1 MRKEMRE
8 EVKKRVHEDMLS
20 ARNEN
25 ADRLFEKWSKKD
37 ATGEGMQELRD
48 MNESRARALSI
59 ILENQEQH
67 LGRLTETQIS
77 NSFSTTPENVLRIV
91 RLGYPNSVRGELF
104 LEWAM
109 ETARDSI
116 YYLSPKY
123 ASNKRGATSGNTTHE
138 SASFRYASEV
148 EVEALGT
155 GNATLVEFT
164 DTLANHP
171 VRPFSVKI
179 LKDDIPVATDD
190 GEGNLIG
197 SLLDPGKTNT
207 VDYSTGAVTVTFKTA
222 PANTL
227 EITAEYNY
235 DSEDETNYTDIG
247 AIELQLKDYQFRVKP
262 WPLYVSWSKMTEL
275 LINTTL
281 NIDAEDALIRGAS
294 DELKKSLDFQS
305 IRMAYQTA
313 KGHTAVEFNTNGATG
328 ESEIDRMT
336 SFTKA
341 IDQASDLMYGKLQ
354 RGGVTKLVGGPGA
367 VTQIKLHKRFDAST
381 RQPRVGAY
389 REGTLDGIDVYK
401 VPSAIIPDKEL
412 MAIYR
417 NENTPEDVSCAFGSL
432 IPLYQT
438 QTLEYKEFYKET
450 GLAYFGDAKVLQPE
464 YLQRIKIVKE

>member
-8 EVKKRVHEDMLS
+8 DTKKQIHEDMLS
-20 ARNEN
+20 ARNEK
-25 ADRLFEKWSKKD
+25 ADQLFEKWSKKSGL
-37 ATGEGMQELRD
+37 GEGMVDLKDLDE
-48 MNESRARALSI
+48 NRARALSI
-59 ILENQEQH
+59 VLENEENH
-67 LGRLTETQIS
+67 LDRLTETQIS

-123 ASNKRGATSGNTTHE
+123 ASTKRGATADNVTHE

-148 EVEALGT
+148 ETEALGT
-155 GNATLVEFT
+155 ANGILVEFS

-171 VRPFSVKI
+171 LRPFSVKV
-179 LKDDIPVATDD
+179 LKDGIPVATDD
-190 GEGNLIG
+190 GEGNMIG
-197 SLLDPGKTNT
+197 ALLDTAETNS
-207 VDYSTGAVTVTFKTA
+207 VDYTSGAITVTFSTA

-227 EITAEYNY
+227 VITAEYNY
-235 DSEDETNYTDIG
+235 DSEDSTNYTDIG

-294 DELKKSLDFQS
+294 DELKKSLDFQA

-313 KGHTAVEFNTNGATG
+313 KGHAAVSFDTTGASG

-336 SFTKA
+336 AFNKA
-341 IDQASDLMYGKLQ
+341 IDQASDKMYNTLQ

-367 VTQIKLHKRFDAST
+367 VTQIKLHKRFDGST

-389 REGTLDGIDVYK
+389 REGSLDGIDVYK
-401 VPSAIIPDKEL
+401 VPSSIVPDSEL

-417 NENTPEDVSCAFGSL
+417 NEQVPEDVSLAFGSL

-438 QTLEYKEFYKET
+438 QTLEYKNFYKET
-450 GLAYFGDAKVLQPE
+450 GLAYFGDAKVLQPN
-464 YLQRIKIVKE
+464 YIQRIQITSS

>member
-8 EVKKRVHEDMLS
+8 EVEKKKIHEDMLS

-37 ATGEGMQELRD
+37 STGDGMEELKD
-48 MNESRARALSI
+48 MSESRARSLSI

-67 LGRLTETQIS
+67 LTRLTETQIS

-123 ASNKRGATSGNTTHE
+123 ASTKRGATEGNTTHE
-138 SASFRYASEV
+138 SDSFRYASEV
-148 EVEALGT
+148 ETETLGT
-155 GNATLVEFT
+155 ANGILVEFT
-164 DTLANHP
+164 ETLANHP
-171 VRPFSVKI
+171 IRAFSVKV
-179 LKDDIPVATDD
+179 LKDGIPVATDD
-190 GEGNLIG
+190 GAGNLIG
-197 SLLDPGKTNT
+197 ALLDTEEANT
-207 VDYSTGAVTVTFKTA
+207 IDYSTGEITVTFSTA
-222 PANTL
+222 PANLL
-227 EITAEYNY
+227 ELTCESNY
-235 DSEDETNYTDIG
+235 DSEDATNYTEIG
-247 AIELQLKDYQFRVKP
+247 SIELQLKDYQFRVKP

-294 DELKKSLDFQS
+294 DELKKSLDFQA
-305 IRMAYQTA
+305 IRMAYQAA
-313 KGHTAVEFNTNGATG
+313 KGHAAVEFSTVGATG

-336 SFTKA
+336 SFNKA
-341 IDQASDLMYGKLQ
+341 IDQASDLMYNKLQ
-354 RGGVTKLVGGPGA
+354 RGGVTKLVGGAGA
-367 VTQIKLHKRFDAST
+367 VTQIKLHKRFDGSS

-389 REGTLDGIDVYK
+389 REGSLDGVDIYK
-401 VPSAIIPDKEL
+401 VPSSIVPNDEL

-417 NENTPEDVSCAFGSL
+417 NETTPEDVSCAFGSL

-450 GLAYFGDAKVLQPE
+450 GLAYFGDAKVLQPD
-464 YLQRIKIVKE
+464 YLQRIKITS